1 MRRIIITMVAL
12 ASITTMQGQ
21 SKKVKQMK
29 VELNNKKIMTVFYK
43 TIKVD
48 GLEVFY
54 REAGDAKKPTILFL
68 HGFPSSSHMY
78 RNIINDL
85 AANYHVLAPDYPGF
99 GYSSAPSLADYE
111 YTFENLSH
119 TIDHFIDAL
128 QLKKISLYVQ
138 DYGGPVGFRIAARRP
153 ELIQSLIIQNANAY
167 NEGLGAAV
175 QPLVSYFE
183 HQNTDTEKGARNI
196 LTTTK
201 WQYTDGVED
210 LSKVSPDSY
219 ISDQYFLDRKGNDE
233 VQLAFFR
240 SYGSNVALYDSW
252 HTYFRKYQ
260 PPVLVVWGK
269 NDQIFIAPGAEAYK
283 KDIKDVEVHLLNGGH
298 FLLEEHH
305 QEVVL
310 LIDSFL
316 SKRIKN

>member
-1 MRRIIITMVAL
+1 MTIPLAAFLCFAL
-12 ASITTMQGQ
+12 TQAQPKMTT
-21 SKKVKQMK
+21 KMK
-29 VELNNKKIMTVFYK
+29 VNLNNKKTMTVFYK
-43 TIKVD
+43 TIKID
-48 GLEVFY
+48 GLDVFY
-54 REAGDAKKPTILFL
+54 REAGDATKPTILFL

-78 RNIINDL
+78 RDVINDL
-85 AANYHVLAPDYPGF
+85 AANYHILAPDYPGF
-99 GYSSAPSLADYE
+99 GYSSTPQLKNYD
-111 YTFENLSH
+111 YTFDNLSR

-128 QLKKISLYVQ
+128 QLKKISLYLQ

-167 NEGLGAAV
+167 NEGLGSAV

-183 HQNTDTEKGARNI
+183 HQNAETERGARNI

-219 ISDQYFLDRKGNDE
+219 VSDQYFLDRKGNDQI
-233 VQLAFFR
+233 QLALFR

-252 HTYFRKYQ
+252 QAYFRKYQ

-269 NDQIFIAPGAEAYK
+269 NDQIFIAPGAVAYK
-283 KDIKDVEVHLLNGGH
+283 KDIKDIEVHLLNGGH

-305 QEVVL
+305 TEVAF

-316 SKRIKN
+316 SKRIVK